1 MIMKIT
7 VRAAIMMFSIGTIST
22 HAGDTDGYSPAT
34 LFISVPGG
42 QFSSVA
48 AAPRQV
54 EITIPNG
61 AVVHRYLITS
71 RPLQLAA
78 PASPGQRRTL
88 TTFSSGAKRSSY
100 TS

>member
-1 MIMKIT
+1 MTMKIML
-7 VRAAIMMFSIGTIST
+7 RAAIMMFSIGTGST
-22 HAGDTDGYSPAT
+22 HAGDTDGYSPTT
-34 LFISVPGG
+34 LFISIPGG

-61 AVVHRYLITS
+61 AVVHRYVPTS
-71 RPLQLAA
+71 RPCNWLLQQART
-78 PASPGQRRTL
+78 RRAL
-88 TTFSSGAKRSSY
+88 TTFSSRAKLFSY